1 MDSASDSQHTLL
13 SLCADLYWRQDVQG
27 QCQEI
32 FNYASKTERAAR
44 AIQKTTVPALL
55 NEADRQQWLEQVNAR
70 QSFRQLDCC
79 LNTTDDPCFLQI
91 TAVPQ
96 FTGDGLFDGYEC
108 LAIDLTEVHANN
120 TNLQRFRAAMDMSM
134 DMIYLVDR
142 ETLTFL
148 DVNDTACKNA
158 GRTRQQL
165 LADAPTITLGM
176 TKAELIE
183 RYDRLINEGGH
194 SRIERQMKRKDGGMS
209 TVEVFSRA
217 TQIDGR
223 WMIVGVSRDISARKR
238 AENRALTLQH
248 LFSALSLTNEAIL
261 RAESELSLFQS
272 VCSAAVSSRLFSI
285 ASILAP
291 DGHGGFKH
299 VASAGAYARQRKPIV
314 VKIAADTP
322 EGRGLTSQAYRD
334 GKAICSNDFKHDQ
347 RTRPWHDLAASLD
360 LGSAAAIPLFKRKQ
374 CIAVLLFYATLPDTF
389 DAQTMSILQSMADN
403 VSFTLDSF
411 AADEEH
417 ARAEAIIRQNE
428 ERFRSLTNLT
438 SDFYWEMNAR
448 LAFTVYEGRVIGDSN
463 QRAVNNLIGR
473 QLWNMPG
480 VQPEGM
486 DWRRM
491 KRLLKKEKAFRDF
504 EYSFTNDDGTLYH
517 FTLAGEPIFDDQ
529 RNFLGYRGIARDIT
543 DKKNTANRIKHLAT
557 HDTLT
562 GLPNRTMFSEMLGN
576 AVRAAN
582 RYPDQRFAV
591 LFVDLDRFK
600 TVNDTFGHHAGDKLL
615 NQVGKRLKLPLRD
628 SDIVARLGG
637 AEHRQQP
644 ANRLQSADPD

>member
-1 MDSASDSQHTLL
+1 
-13 SLCADLYWRQDVQG
+13 
-27 QCQEI
+27 
-32 FNYASKTERAAR
+32 
-44 AIQKTTVPALL
+44 
-55 NEADRQQWLEQVNAR
+55 
-70 QSFRQLDCC
+70 
-79 LNTTDDPCFLQI
+79 
-91 TAVPQ
+91 
-96 FTGDGLFDGYEC
+96 
-108 LAIDLTEVHANN
+108 
-120 TNLQRFRAAMDMSM
+120 
-134 DMIYLVDR
+134 
-142 ETLTFL
+142 
-148 DVNDTACKNA
+148 
-158 GRTRQQL
+158 
-165 LADAPTITLGM
+165 
-176 TKAELIE
+176 
-183 RYDRLINEGGH
+183 
-194 SRIERQMKRKDGGMS
+194 
-209 TVEVFSRA
+209 
-217 TQIDGR
+217 
-223 WMIVGVSRDISARKR
+223 
-238 AENRALTLQH
+238 
-248 LFSALSLTNEAIL
+248 
-261 RAESELSLFQS
+261 
-272 VCSAAVSSRLFSI
+272 
-285 ASILAP
+285 
-291 DGHGGFKH
+291 
-299 VASAGAYARQRKPIV
+299 
-314 VKIAADTP
+314 
-322 EGRGLTSQAYRD
+322 
-334 GKAICSNDFKHDQ
+334 
-347 RTRPWHDLAASLD
+347 
-360 LGSAAAIPLFKRKQ
+360 
-374 CIAVLLFYATLPDTF
+374 
-389 DAQTMSILQSMADN
+389 
-403 VSFTLDSF
+403 
-411 AADEEH
+411 
-417 ARAEAIIRQNE
+417 
-428 ERFRSLTNLT
+428 
-438 SDFYWEMNAR
+438 MNAR